1 MVLNIEKMKPKY
13 INEDGYEVYQSDDGK
28 NYTIVTYDE
37 FELQSKGPEA
47 KSGDEWRKY
56 YSEWKDSY
64 PKDKQ
69 DSNEYKRICQL
80 FEKFIEKTEIQ
91 EKRKL

>member
-1 MVLNIEKMKPKY
+1 MVLNLEKRKPKY
-13 INEDGYEVYQSDDGK
+13 INEDGYEVYQSENGK
-28 NYTIVTYDE
+28 DYTIVSYDE

-47 KSGDEWRKY
+47 KSGDDWKEY
-56 YSEWKDSY
+56 YREWKDSY

-69 DSNEYKRICQL
+69 DSVEYKRICQL
-80 FEKFIEKTEIQ
+80 FEKFIEKTENQ